1 MRVRHHRPVDGL
13 FTDQRQPWRAAA
25 CAESGT
31 VTSPS
36 ATAAAAAA
44 AAGDGACHR
53 TATAPTAASD
63 HKSRLRLRHHRR
75 WSDSYGYRYYT
86 NDQGPRAAATATAVS
101 AAPQEGPRRP
111 WRSAVVT
118 KMAEVASGGDSA
130 AVSADRVDKSEAS
143 TRTLKSVVRF
153 RDCRAYYEPRES
165 SCSFLAP
172 LSNRHAALS
181 PPHFSI
187 SRARDSVPQV
197 AKYWVATLCQWG
209 VLLGIM
215 KGLDILQVATGP
227 LESHNTHAICVAT
240 EYERRTQTL
249 TRTPYHPY
257 RQPKHGQAAKPGL
270 ISNAAG

>member
-1 MRVRHHRPVDGL
+1 M
-13 FTDQRQPWRAAA
+13 A
-25 CAESGT
+25 
-31 VTSPS
+31 
-36 ATAAAAAA
+36 AAAAAA

-118 KMAEVASGGDSA
+118 KMAEVASGGESA
-130 AVSADRVDKSEAS
+130 VVSADRVDKSEAS
-143 TRTLKSVVRF
+143 VCTLKLVVRL

-172 LSNRHAALS
+172 LSNRHAAL
-181 PPHFSI
+181 PPSHFSL
-187 SRARDSVPQV
+187 SRARARFGTIGGEVLGCDAVPV
-197 AKYWVATLCQWG
+197 GSAPGHHEGARHPPGGY
-209 VLLGIM
+209 
-215 KGLDILQVATGP
+215 
-227 LESHNTHAICVAT
+227 
-240 EYERRTQTL
+240 RRS
-249 TRTPYHPY
+249 R
-257 RQPKHGQAAKPGL
+257 
-270 ISNAAG
+270 II